1 MHKSQEELSMTKIVL
16 LDQYYRCRRAIRA
29 YEKAIKE
36 ECVQGYLSKKTIKGK
51 TYYYLQKRDGKKV
64 VSTYVKSEDVEQI
77 KKKIALR
84 KNYENHIS
92 KLKATMKDAEKF
104 LGRDLINEHDEELV
118 PKKEP

>member
-1 MHKSQEELSMTKIVL
+1 MNENKKELSMTVTVL
-16 LDQYYRCRRAIRA
+16 LDQYYRCRRAVRT
-29 YEKAIKE
+29 YENAIKE

-77 KKKIALR
+77 EKKIALR

-104 LGRDLINEHDEELV
+104 LGRDLINEYDEELV